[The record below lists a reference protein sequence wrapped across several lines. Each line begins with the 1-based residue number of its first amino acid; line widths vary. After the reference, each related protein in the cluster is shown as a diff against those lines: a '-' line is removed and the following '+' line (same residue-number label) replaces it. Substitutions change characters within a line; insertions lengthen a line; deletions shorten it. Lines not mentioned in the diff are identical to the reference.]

1 VDVVTEVVHDHMPPG
16 SVEQQWDIPGLE
28 RTLEAEFQ
36 CRIPVQQW
44 LSSDSQL
51 HIDGVVDRVTELM
64 AEYYSR
70 KERELL
76 ERGFD
81 ANEMRKVERHIMLQV
96 LDRHWKDHLASM
108 DQLRQG
114 IHLRGY
120 AQKNPKQEY
129 KREAFELFQ
138 HMMNQIQHQL
148 IRVLH
153 TLEMRRNDE
162 LEQMERQRAEEA
174 KRLAESMRAVTPPLA
189 GDSNAAPAQGLAGA
203 QPVVREFP
211 KVGRNEPCPCGSGKK
226 YKHCHGKLDV

>member
-1 VDVVTEVVHDHMPPG
+1 EHMPPG
-16 SVEQQWDIPGLE
+16 SIEDQWDVAGLE
-28 RTLEAEFQ
+28 KILEAEFH
-36 CRIPVQQW
+36 CRAPVSEW
-44 LSSDSQL
+44 LKADKQL
-51 HIDGVVDRVTELM
+51 HIDGVAQRVLEQM
-64 AEYYSR
+64 VKQYED
-70 KERELL
+70 KERQLDG
-76 ERGFD
+76 RGFD
-81 ANEMRKVERHIMLQV
+81 PGELRKVEKHIMLQV

-153 TLEMRRNDE
+153 TLELRRDDE

-174 KRLAESMRAVTPPLA
+174 RRQAERMQAMMPPVSEDGLPPVPA
-189 GDSNAAPAQGLAGA
+189 SAATGA
-203 QPVVREFP
+203 A
-211 KVGRNEPCPCGSGKK
+211 
-226 YKHCHGKLDV
+226 